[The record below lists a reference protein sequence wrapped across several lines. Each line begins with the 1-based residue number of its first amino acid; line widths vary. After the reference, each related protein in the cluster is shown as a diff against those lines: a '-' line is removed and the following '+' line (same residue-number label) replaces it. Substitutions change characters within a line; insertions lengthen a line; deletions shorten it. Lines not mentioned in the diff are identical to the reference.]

1 MHPPS
6 QTRIALLGIGMMGL
20 PVAQRLCEAG
30 HEVHVWNRTRA
41 KAEPL
46 AAAGATVHDQPAS
59 AVHQADITISLL
71 ENGSV
76 VSDVLFQQ
84 GAAAALRLHRHE

>member
-46 AAAGATVHDQPAS
+46 AAAGATVSTYEDFVAH
-59 AVHQADITISLL
+59 V
-71 ENGSV
+71 E
-76 VSDVLFQQ
+76 
-84 GAAAALRLHRHE
+84 ALRAIVPSVDAACLIASMPRPLRVMKQMC